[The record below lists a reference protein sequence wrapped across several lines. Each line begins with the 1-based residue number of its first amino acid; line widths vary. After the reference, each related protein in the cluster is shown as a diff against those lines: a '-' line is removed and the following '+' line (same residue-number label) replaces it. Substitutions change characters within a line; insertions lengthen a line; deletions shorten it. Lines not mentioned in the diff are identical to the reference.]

1 MSGGVTHNIMGRGLG
16 PKAKIQEAILRG
28 RGLDTPKPRRTLAP
42 AGGMHTLA
50 MRLLEV
56 QFDSTIEDLIK
67 EGTIANIAGKL
78 GIDEST
84 VSLWRLKL
92 GLRTKGSTI

>member
-1 MSGGVTHNIMGRGLG
+1 MGRGLG
-16 PKAKIQEAILRG
+16 PKARIQEAILRE
-28 RGLDTPKPRRTLAP
+28 RGLDTPKSKRTMSSP
-42 AGGMHTLA
+42 DGKHTLA

-56 QFDSTIEDLIK
+56 QFDSTIEDLIR
-67 EGTIANIAGKL
+67 EGTIANVAEKL

-92 GLRTKGSTI
+92 GLRTKGNII